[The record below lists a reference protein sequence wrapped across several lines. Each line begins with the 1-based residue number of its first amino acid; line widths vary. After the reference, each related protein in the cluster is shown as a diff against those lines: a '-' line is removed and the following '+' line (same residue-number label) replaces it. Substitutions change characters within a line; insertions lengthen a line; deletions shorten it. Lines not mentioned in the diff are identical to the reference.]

1 MTLKEL
7 CDSLQALL
15 KDHPEL
21 ADNMAAMY
29 SYDPKTG
36 KRMTTGDNETVLVPI
51 EGYESINL
59 TNVKKEGLG
68 LLVFKNEPDNPE
80 EPGKPEEPDKPAA

>member
-36 KRMTTGDNETVLVPI
+36 KRMITGDNETVLVPI

-80 EPGKPEEPDKPAA
+80 EPVEPGKPVA

>member
-80 EPGKPEEPDKPAA
+80 DPSKPEEPGKPVA

>member
-1 MTLKEL
+1 MTVNEL
-7 CDSLQALL
+7 FTSIQALL
-15 KDHPEL
+15 KDHPEVGET
-21 ADNMAAMY
+21 MAAMY
-29 SYDPKTG
+29 SYDHKTG

-51 EGYESINL
+51 EGFESINL

-80 EPGKPEEPDKPAA
+80 DKEEPGKPVV

>member
-1 MTLKEL
+1 MTVNEL
-7 CDSLQALL
+7 FASIQALL
-15 KDHPEL
+15 KDHPEVGET
-21 ADNMAAMY
+21 MAAMY

-51 EGYESINL
+51 EGFESINL

-80 EPGKPEEPDKPAA
+80 DKEEPGKPMA

>member
-59 TNVKKEGLG
+59 TNAKKEGLG

-80 EPGKPEEPDKPAA
+80 EPGKLEEPGKSEA